1 MYDCIVVGVGAHGSA
16 ALAHLAKNGS
26 KVLGL
31 EQFRPVHNQGSQDYA
46 GSVLLSIILIESHT
60 SHLPQDRRTEEQES
74 IDKPTMKIHDVSS
87 P

>member
-16 ALAHLAKNGS
+16 TLAHLAKTGS

-31 EQFRPVHNQGSQDYA
+31 EQFRPVHNQGSHDYT
-46 GSVLLSIILIESHT
+46 GSVLLSILIESCG
-60 SHLPQDRRTEEQES
+60 SHFLQDRRMDEQES
-74 IDKPTMKIHDVSS
+74 TDKPTMKIHDVRS

>member
-31 EQFRPVHNQGSQDYA
+31 EQFKPVHNHGMNATCDHREIFP
-46 GSVLLSIILIESHT
+46 VLMIYTLIPCHRIV
-60 SHLPQDRRTEEQES
+60 PW
-74 IDKPTMKIHDVSS
+74 
-87 P
+87 